1 MLAISAGSLD
11 APTGV
16 VLEKHIFVAEK
27 GDYYPIAD
35 GLPQK
40 PGHSGRELLGQSRSV
55 QSRITRL
62 GASARS

>member
-40 PGHSGRELLGQSRSV
+40 PGH
-55 QSRITRL
+55 
-62 GASARS
+62 

>member
-16 VLEKHIFVAEK
+16 VLEKHIFVAEEE

-40 PGHSGRELLGQSRSV
+40 PGH
-55 QSRITRL
+55 
-62 GASARS
+62 